1 MGDVETTDITVRV
14 LGPPKFDRHGNHEVP
29 VDGGDGRPADLRVWS
44 KHCGQPEW
52 RVGSIYELEGVKRNP
67 LKAKK
72 ARYET
77 STNSRI
83 ARLGR
88 PATPDVSVLHV
99 SDTHLGRPLTDKER
113 VGDGNQLG
121 RFLDVV
127 NLAVTHRV
135 DAVLHTGDIFD
146 DDVDEATVATVEEH
160 VELLADADIPLYY
173 VRGNHGCDA
182 GDRLL
187 RAQTRAGRMT
197 YLSSEPE
204 LLGEGALALYG
215 LDADASIEG
224 LPQAA
229 PADDAPRDAY
239 RLVAWHEAVEPLA
252 RNGVPIQRLVDASEI
267 EFDGLALGDLHK
279 GKRAYIDDIRRECG
293 RRLRVFYAG
302 ATTQIARNSK
312 GYEPAVWLLQV
323 SGGRLERHRLPLRP
337 VSQG

>member
-1 MGDVETTDITVRV
+1 MPV
-14 LGPPKFDRHGNHEVP
+14 KDR
-29 VDGGDGRPADLRVWS
+29 DGRPADLRVWN
-44 KHCGQPEW
+44 KHWGQPEW
-52 RVGSIYELEGVKRNP
+52 RIGSTYELEGVKQNP

-77 STNSRI
+77 ATNSRI

-88 PATPDVSVLHV
+88 PTAPDVSLLHV

-113 VGDGNQLG
+113 MGDGNQLG
-121 RFLDVV
+121 RYLDVV

-146 DDVDEATVATVEEH
+146 DNVDEATAATVEEH
-160 VELLADADIPLYY
+160 VKLLADAGIPLYY

-187 RAQTRAGRMT
+187 REQTREGQMAH
-197 YLSSEPE
+197 LSSEPE
-204 LLGEGALALYG
+204 LLGGGALALYG
-215 LDADASIEG
+215 LDASASTEG

-229 PADDAPRDAY
+229 PTGDAPRDAY

-252 RNGVPIQRLVDASEI
+252 RNGVPIQRLVDASEV

-279 GKRAYIDDIRRECG
+279 DKRAYIDDVRRECG

-302 ATTQIARNSK
+302 ATTQIARNAD

-323 SGGRLERHRLPLRP
+323 SDGRLERRRLPLRP
-337 VSQG
+337 TSQG